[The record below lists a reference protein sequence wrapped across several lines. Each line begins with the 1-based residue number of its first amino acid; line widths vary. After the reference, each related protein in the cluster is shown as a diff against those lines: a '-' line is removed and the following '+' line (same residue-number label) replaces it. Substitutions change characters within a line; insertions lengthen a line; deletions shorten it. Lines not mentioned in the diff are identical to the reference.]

1 MGKNIQRYTITAA
14 LPYAN
19 GPVHIG
25 HLAGVYVPADIFVRY
40 LRRKGKEVIFI
51 CGSDEHG
58 VPITI
63 RAQKEGIS
71 PQEAVDKYHFMIKEH
86 FEKFGISF
94 DNYSRTS
101 AEIHHKTAADFF
113 KKLNEES
120 TFIEKTSEQYYD
132 EHARQFLADRYI
144 LGQCPRCSNENAY
157 GDQCE
162 KCGTSLSPEELI
174 QPRSAL
180 SGYPPILKKTK
191 HWYLPLDR
199 YQEFLKEW
207 ILEEHKYDWKNNV
220 YRQVKSWLDE
230 GLKPR
235 AVTRDLNWGIPVPLE
250 GAEGKVL
257 YVWFDAPI
265 GYISST
271 IEWAERQGKN
281 WEYYWKDKNTAL
293 IHFIG
298 KDNIVFHCIIF
309 PAMLKAYGGYI
320 LPENVPA
327 NEFLNLENKKISTSR
342 NWAVWLHEFLE
353 DFPGQQDAL
362 RYILTINMPENKD
375 NNFSWK
381 DFQTRFNS
389 ELVAIMGN
397 FIHRSLMLS
406 EKYYQG
412 KTPQAGT
419 LTKKDKEILSQ
430 IKKYLVQIGHLI
442 ENYHFRHALTT
453 FMNLAR
459 LGNKY
464 LSDEAPWKIHSDQP
478 ERVQSILYVSL
489 QIAGMLSQLAE
500 PFLPQTAEK
509 LFRML
514 NLSPLPWNELE
525 QKEIVPPGH
534 ILGQPVLLF
543 EKIEDPA
550 IEKQLKKLETNKSQS
565 SPNQEV
571 ENISI
576 STISF
581 EDFAKTEMRI
591 GTILRAEKVPKAD
604 RLLKL
609 QVDIGTEVCTI
620 VSGIAESFSPKQLI
634 GKQVSVVTNL
644 TPRKIRGIESKGMLL
659 LAEKIDGSLAFLIPE
674 KKVENGTVIR

>member
-1 MGKNIQRYTITAA
+1 MRKKIQRYTVTAA

-40 LRRKGKEVIFI
+40 FRRKGKDVIFI
-51 CGSDEHG
+51 CSSDEHG

-113 KKLNEES
+113 KRLNEKS
-120 TFIEKTSEQYYD
+120 TFIEKISEQYYD
-132 EHARQFLADRYI
+132 EHAQQFLADRYI
-144 LGQCPRCSNENAY
+144 LGQCPRCGNENAY

-180 SGYPPILKKTK
+180 SGNPPILKKTK

-199 YQEFLKEW
+199 YQESLKKW
-207 ILEEHKYDWKNNV
+207 ILDGHKDDWKKNV
-220 YRQVKSWLDE
+220 YGQVKSWLDE

-235 AVTRDLNWGIPVPLE
+235 AVTRDLNWGIPVPFE

-257 YVWFDAPI
+257 YVWFEAPI

-271 IEWAERQGKN
+271 IEWAKRQGKD
-281 WEYYWKDKNTAL
+281 WQPYWKDQNTAL

-309 PAMLKAYGGYI
+309 PAMLKAHGEYI

-327 NEFLNLENKKISTSR
+327 NEFLNLENEKISTSR

-353 DFPGQQDAL
+353 DFPEQQDAL

-381 DFQTRFNS
+381 DFQRLFNS
-389 ELVAIMGN
+389 ELVAILGN
-397 FIHRSLMLS
+397 FIHRSLVLS
-406 EKYYQG
+406 EKYYQR
-412 KTPQAGT
+412 KSPKAPV
-419 LTKKDKEILSQ
+419 LMEKDREILSE
-430 IKKYLVQIGHLI
+430 IKKYPAKIGYLI
-442 ENYHFRHALTT
+442 ENYHFRDALTT

-464 LSDEAPWKIHSDQP
+464 LADEAPWKIYSTQP
-478 ERVQSILYVSL
+478 ERVKSILYVSL
-489 QIAGMLSQLAE
+489 QICGMLSQLAE
-500 PFLPQTAEK
+500 PFLPHTAEK
-509 LFRML
+509 LFRIL

-525 QKEIVPPGH
+525 QREIFPPGH
-534 ILGQPVLLF
+534 DLGQPVLLF
-543 EKIEDPA
+543 EKIENPA
-550 IEKQLKKLETNKSQS
+550 IEKQLKKLKTNKPKS
-565 SPNQEV
+565 SSN
-571 ENISI
+571 
-576 STISF
+576 
-581 EDFAKTEMRI
+581 
-591 GTILRAEKVPKAD
+591 
-604 RLLKL
+604 
-609 QVDIGTEVCTI
+609 
-620 VSGIAESFSPKQLI
+620 
-634 GKQVSVVTNL
+634 
-644 TPRKIRGIESKGMLL
+644 
-659 LAEKIDGSLAFLIPE
+659 
-674 KKVENGTVIR
+674 